1 MYQNSS
7 KIPIGIP
14 TASSKIPLFRSELYN
29 NSACAL
35 KQAFKKFVKL
45 LTKKKITKDAH
56 IEPYWKRCDV
66 CRLKYE
72 IIGKMETFD
81 ADSKV
86 AGHLNPGHF
95 NPKLRSGR
103 FNPKLFEDDIFTN
116 ECFNHYFLTMN
127 MTVLK
132 FNGLKVHGLKA
143 HGSKVYG

>member
-1 MYQNSS
+1 MKRAYQYYQCLLLHFNLLRFKFSGPNLVDNMYQSSS
-7 KIPIGIP
+7 KILIGIA
-14 TASSKIPLFRSELYN
+14 TASANFLLFRSELYN
-29 NSACAL
+29 NSVCAL

-86 AGHLNPGHF
+86 DGHLNPGLF
-95 NPKLRSGR
+95 NPKLQPGL
-103 FNPKLFEDDIFTN
+103 FNP
-116 ECFNHYFLTMN
+116 
-127 MTVLK
+127 
-132 FNGLKVHGLKA
+132 
-143 HGSKVYG
+143 